1 MSFVQKMLA
10 LCLLLFILT
19 SQAFFQVSQQ
29 TQVLVLQLGRLVR
42 TLKAP
47 GLYLKIPFVQE
58 TIVYDKRIL
67 ALDVPPTE
75 VTLGDQKRAIVDIF
89 LRYRISDPER
99 FYKTVR
105 HEEGAQ
111 LRLTALVSGILRS
124 TLGKKALIDLLSSR
138 RADIMEQISKRSNT
152 AMLPL
157 GIEVIDVRIRRADLP
172 PANSLAIFSRMISER
187 HKEAREIRAHGQER
201 QQVIKSNANL
211 EGELI
216 LSEAI
221 QKAGAI
227 RGEGLQKAQ
236 AIFRE
241 AYAQDP
247 AFAAFYQSLEAY
259 KEALSSKT
267 RYVLTPEQSF
277 LRFFQNTPS
286 KVKKS

>member
-1 MSFVQKMLA
+1 
-10 LCLLLFILT
+10 
-19 SQAFFQVSQQ
+19 
-29 TQVLVLQLGRLVR
+29 
-42 TLKAP
+42 
-47 GLYLKIPFVQE
+47 
-58 TIVYDKRIL
+58 
-67 ALDVPPTE
+67 
-75 VTLGDQKRAIVDIF
+75 
-89 LRYRISDPER
+89 
-99 FYKTVR
+99 
-105 HEEGAQ
+105 
-111 LRLTALVSGILRS
+111 
-124 TLGKKALIDLLSSR
+124 
-138 RADIMEQISKRSNT
+138 MEQISKRSNT